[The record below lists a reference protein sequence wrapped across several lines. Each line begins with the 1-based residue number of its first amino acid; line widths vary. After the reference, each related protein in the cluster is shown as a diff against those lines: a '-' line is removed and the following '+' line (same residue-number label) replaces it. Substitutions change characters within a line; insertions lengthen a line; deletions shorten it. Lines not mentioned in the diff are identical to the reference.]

1 MVVKEKVVVDIPE
14 NSNCTVLIEVLGLA
28 VRRLFAKSWA

>member
-14 NSNCTVLIEVLGLA
+14 NSSCTVLTEVLGLA
-28 VRRLFAKSWA
+28 IKRLFVKS